1 MNNKILRRL
10 AFAPLAMLLFF
21 SCKTLDFKN
30 QSDDKII
37 EKGVSVW
44 NDQEPEA
51 ARYYWTNIREVGAK
65 KTYLGYLDS
74 FNAAVKDTA
83 AIIATPPE
91 DETKYLAA
99 YQKIH
104 KTYSSLPD
112 SLKLPSAL
120 REKMTVMATDRAKAL
135 LIANKSNAARDL
147 LKSAEKT
154 YGGSPEITLMLAE
167 DDILASV
174 RKTEDGADAI
184 LAGARSNDDFNGKIT
199 GYQRAIGSYTKAET
213 ELDEKAT
220 SAKLQDALSVIALSK
235 NLKKEKQD
243 VKLEMERKLRERQYS
258 FKDRIGEEFARVPEG
273 DKLGSMSLEEI
284 LAFQE
289 SIKANVEQDYAEM
302 KDFNEMYPAV
312 IDKGMMADVEDQKR
326 ILETKIAQVTAE
338 IRTAKDIASRGKTVM
353 PIMIG
358 LFNSVPGG
366 KPDDQKSRPGV
377 MRGTIKE
384 SPDYWW
390 GMVSIPANT
399 LNDLVITMDDER
411 MVRVYAENTKS
422 GSLIKNM
429 KDLVNRGYKVGNSWP
444 VLNAGSQ
451 LPSGK
456 YFMEVQK
463 GKKQNYEGESVIYSS
478 FIMRM
483 R

>member
-1 MNNKILRRL
+1 MNKLVRRL

-21 SCKTLDFKN
+21 SCKTVDFKN
-30 QSDDKII
+30 LGDDKII
-37 EKGVSVW
+37 EKGISAW

-51 ARYYWTNIREVGAK
+51 ARYYWTNIKEVGAK
-65 KTYLGYLDS
+65 KTYLGYLNS

-83 AIIATPPE
+83 AVLATPP
-91 DETKYLAA
+91 DNETKYLAA
-99 YQKIH
+99 YQKLH

-112 SLKLPSAL
+112 TLELPSAL
-120 REKMTVMATDRAKAL
+120 CKQMTGMATFRAKAL
-135 LIANKSNAARDL
+135 LGASKNSAARDL

-167 DDILASV
+167 VEILVSV
-174 RKTEDGADAI
+174 RKTEDAADDI
-184 LAGARSNDDFNGKIT
+184 LALSRSNDDFNGKIT
-199 GYQRAIGSYTKAET
+199 GYQRAIGAFAKAET

-220 SAKLQDALSVIALSK
+220 NVKFQDASSVIALAG
-235 NLKKEKQD
+235 NLKKKKQD
-243 VKLEMERKLRERQYS
+243 AKLEMERKLRERQYS

-302 KDFNEMYPAV
+302 KDFNELYPAV

-326 ILETKIAQVTAE
+326 TLETKIAQVTAE

-411 MVRVYAENTKS
+411 TVRVYPENTKS
-422 GSLIKNM
+422 GSLVKNM

-456 YFMEVQK
+456 YFVEVQK
-463 GKKQNYEGESVIYSS
+463 GKKQNYEGEAVIYSS

>member
-1 MNNKILRRL
+1 
-10 AFAPLAMLLFF
+10 
-21 SCKTLDFKN
+21 
-30 QSDDKII
+30 
-37 EKGVSVW
+37 
-44 NDQEPEA
+44 
-51 ARYYWTNIREVGAK
+51 
-65 KTYLGYLDS
+65 
-74 FNAAVKDTA
+74 
-83 AIIATPPE
+83 
-91 DETKYLAA
+91 
-99 YQKIH
+99 
-104 KTYSSLPD
+104 
-112 SLKLPSAL
+112 
-120 REKMTVMATDRAKAL
+120 
-135 LIANKSNAARDL
+135 
-147 LKSAEKT
+147 
-154 YGGSPEITLMLAE
+154 MLAE
-167 DDILASV
+167 DEILASV

-184 LAGARSNDDFNGKIT
+184 LAGARSNVDFNEKIT
-199 GYQRAIGSYTKAET
+199 GYQRAMSAYTKAET
-213 ELDEKAT
+213 ELENKAT
-220 SAKLQDALSVIALSK
+220 NAKLQDAHSVIALAG
-235 NLKKEKQD
+235 NLKKTKQD
-243 VKLEMERKLRERQYS
+243 AKLEMERKLRERQYS

-289 SIKANVEQDYAEM
+289 SIKTSVEQDYAEM
-302 KDFNEMYPAV
+302 KDFNELYPAV

-338 IRTAKDIASRGKTVM
+338 IKTAKDIASRGKTVM

-358 LFNSVPGG
+358 LFNPVPDG

-390 GMVSIPANT
+390 GMVSIPSNT

-411 MVRVYAENTKS
+411 TVRVYAENTKS
-422 GSLIKNM
+422 GSLVRNM
-429 KDLVNRGYKVGNSWP
+429 KDLVNRGNKVGNSWP
-444 VLNAGSQ
+444 VLNAGNQ

-463 GKKQNYEGESVIYSS
+463 GKKQKYEGDAVIYSS